1 MAISLKATA
10 YNNADWNMQLQ
21 VTDADTG
28 ALLDFTGAAI
38 EIAVKD
44 ANNCQ
49 KLLGTVDNGKIT
61 LPSTGI
67 IEWLFPATDMQSLCA
82 GQYKMGGVYQ
92 LNGETIALFTGELSV
107 NDLVARL

>member
-1 MAISLKATA
+1 MAVNLKATA
-10 YNNADWNMQLQ
+10 YNYADWNMQLQ

-28 ALLDFTGAAI
+28 ALMDFTGAAI

-49 KLLGTVDNGKIT
+49 KLTGTVDNGKVTI
-61 LPSTGI
+61 PSTGI
-67 IEWLFPATDMQSLCA
+67 IEWLFPATDMQALCV

-92 LNGETIALFTGELSV
+92 LNGETVALFTGELSV
-107 NDLVARL
+107 ADLVARL

>member
-28 ALLDFTGAAI
+28 ALMDFTGASI

-44 ANNCQ
+44 QNNCE
-49 KLLGTVDNGKIT
+49 KLTATVDNGKIT
-61 LPSTGI
+61 LPSTGV
-67 IEWLFPATDMQSLCA
+67 IEWLFPVTDMQGLCA
-82 GQYKMGGVYQ
+82 GQYKMGGVYK
-92 LNGETIALFTGELSV
+92 LNGKTIALFTGELSV
-107 NDLVARL
+107 VDLVASL